1 MAGPWDKY
9 GSAPQASGPWSKYG
23 QAQTPEQ
30 PAQQPAPE
38 GFTRGNI
45 LPIAK
50 DNKTGEISLAVPGL
64 VKGAVDAVTQ
74 AVTLPG
80 RAMAGEVPMTD
91 AAGNVSPEA
100 IAESTN
106 FATVFSPASPASGSG
121 AAIARQAAQPARPGM
136 EAAQAAERIGVELP
150 RAAASDSATV
160 QQAGKILTNVPIG
173 GTPLRKASE
182 RAISQLDDAATRA
195 QGQMGSGNA
204 ATAGGAAR
212 QGITDFAKNTIGG
225 AVKARYD
232 AVDDLVQPNVLTRLE
247 NTAKIATDIL
257 STRGNSRIRGN
268 SRAVEMVR
276 DALNTPDGL
285 NYQGVKGLRTFVGEL
300 LDDPQRLSSAGVE
313 KAELK
318 RIYGALTDDLK
329 NAVARSG
336 GEKASAAFET
346 ANSFA
351 ARAAKEREAL
361 DSILG
366 TNLSDE
372 RIFDR
377 ISAMAGSNA
386 RADQV
391 GLRRVRGA
399 VSNETWDEIGSAV
412 ISRLGRSPDGQFSP
426 DRFLTGYGRLSQE
439 GKAALFGGK
448 KELASALDD
457 IATVSRR
464 FKQLNQFAN
473 PSGTG
478 QTIIGGAYLPGLY
491 MEPMSVI
498 SSVAGARVLS
508 SLMAKPTSAKALA
521 AYARAYE
528 RQATKPNKVTSQ
540 ALTNT
545 ARAVAA
551 FVGNETGN
559 KGISAVVFPSI
570 SNVARV
576 PAEPGNENQNVEEQQ

>member
-1 MAGPWDKY
+1 MAGPWEKY
-9 GSAPQASGPWSKYG
+9 GSSPQASGPWSKYATE
-23 QAQTPEQ
+23 QPEQ
-30 PAQQPAPE
+30 PAQQPAAE
-38 GFTRGNI
+38 GFTRGTI

-50 DNKTGEISLAVPGL
+50 DNQTGEMSLAVPGL
-64 VKGAVDAVTQ
+64 IKGAFDAVSQ

-100 IAESTN
+100 IAEGFN
-106 FATVFSPASPASGSG
+106 FATVFSPASPAAGSSG
-121 AAIARQAAQPARPGM
+121 AARAVAEPARREGM
-136 EAAQAAERIGVELP
+136 EAAQAAQRLGVELP
-150 RAAASDSATV
+150 RAAASDSVAV
-160 QQAGKILTNVPIG
+160 QQTGKVLSNVPIG

-182 RAISQLDDAATRA
+182 RAIGQLDEAATRA

-204 ATAGGAAR
+204 AAAGGAAR

-247 NTAKIATDIL
+247 NTAKVATDIL
-257 STRGNSRIRGN
+257 ANRSNSKIRGN

-276 DALNTPDGL
+276 DALNAADGL
-285 NYQGVKGLRTFVGEL
+285 NYQGVKGLRTSVGEL
-300 LDDPQRLSSAGVE
+300 LDDPQRLANSGVSQT
-313 KAELK
+313 ELK

-329 NAVARSG
+329 NSVSRAG

-372 RIFDR
+372 RVFDR

-391 GLRRVRGA
+391 GLRRVRAA

-439 GKAALFGGK
+439 GKSALFGGK

-478 QTIIGGAYLPGLY
+478 QTIIGGSYLPGLY
-491 MEPMSVI
+491 LEPMSVI
-498 SSVAGARVLS
+498 GSVAGSRVIS
-508 SLMAKPTSAKALA
+508 SMLAKPTSARALA

-540 ALTNT
+540 ALTNA

-576 PAEPGNENQNVEEQQ
+576 PAEPGNENQNIEEQQ